1 MRRTVC
7 LVCIFLAAQLLASMV
22 VMFFF
27 NLPGLLRDGRLDL
40 DVVASPG
47 ALGISLVLSAALVWA
62 VMTLLRWTDR
72 KSFRSG
78 GYGWAVYGTL
88 VLWMVPVIF
97 LVNLL
102 LEAFALEDLNE
113 ETFLRMAYDPWGIL
127 ALVVAGPFSEELV
140 FRMGIQRHLMR
151 HRMRPW
157 VAIALTGLI
166 FGVIHGNP
174 AQIPGAVLFGF
185 VLGWLYWR
193 SGTIWTSVAAHVF
206 NNFVGV
212 ALIWC
217 TGDARYTLVEL
228 CGGVWAA
235 VLWAVVALP
244 LVYVGVRSLDRMF
257 VTPLDGKGTGSAGV
271 RL

>member
-1 MRRTVC
+1 MRRAVC
-7 LVCIFLAAQLLASMV
+7 LVCIFLASQLLASMV

-27 NLPGLLRDGRLDL
+27 NLPGLLREGRLDL
-40 DVVASPG
+40 DAGASPA
-47 ALGISLVLSAALVWA
+47 ALGLSLMLSAALVWA

-72 KSFRSG
+72 KGFRPKN
-78 GYGWAVYGTL
+78 YGWPVYGTL

-102 LEAFALEDLNE
+102 LEAFALEDLNA

-127 ALVVAGPFSEELV
+127 ALVVAGPFTEELV

-151 HRMRPW
+151 HDMRPW
-157 VAIALTGLI
+157 VAIALAGLI

-174 AQIPGAVLFGF
+174 AQIPGAVLFGL

-193 SGTIWTSVAAHVF
+193 SGTIWTSVAAHMF

-212 ALIWC
+212 VMIWC
-217 TGDARYTLVEL
+217 TGDAGYTLVEL
-228 CGGVWAA
+228 CGGVWTA
-235 VLWAVVALP
+235 VALAVVALV
-244 LVYVGVRSLDRMF
+244 LAYVGGRSLDRMF
-257 VTPLDGKGTGSAGV
+257 VMSSVGKETDSAGV
-271 RL
+271 HS